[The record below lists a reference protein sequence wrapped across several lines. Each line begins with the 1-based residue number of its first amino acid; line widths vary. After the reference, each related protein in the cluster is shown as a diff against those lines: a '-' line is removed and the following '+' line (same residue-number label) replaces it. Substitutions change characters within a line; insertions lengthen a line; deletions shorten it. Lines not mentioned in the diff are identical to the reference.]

1 MKEIMKLW
9 LVAFCVQCCMACT
22 DSDPVSGEFEPLGL
36 EYELPQGKSD
46 ADDRIVDFYNKYSSL
61 ILYDYPA
68 LEWNYEFGSQG
79 YIDYVYELP
88 DPAYVGEA
96 LDFLE
101 DIWFDFFPEEFN
113 REFIPYKILLAG
125 KFTSTYNNSA
135 MPLLYASKDA
145 VMFGFCSDTL
155 RNLTPETKQVIKRD
169 LFSQALS
176 GWMLEIEIPEEFYAI
191 SDYSSAATEDP
202 SSPDYARK
210 RGFVADY
217 SYVDY
222 YGPSEWCTWVD
233 WLTGMLNKTS
243 DMLAY
248 LTGMT
253 HRTSNDWKADW
264 EYPLVKQK
272 YDILRNFFIEKY
284 DVDLQKIGDAVYE

>member
-125 KFTSTYNNSA
+125 KFTST
-135 MPLLYASKDA
+135 
-145 VMFGFCSDTL
+145 
-155 RNLTPETKQVIKRD
+155 
-169 LFSQALS
+169 
-176 GWMLEIEIPEEFYAI
+176 
-191 SDYSSAATEDP
+191 
-202 SSPDYARK
+202 
-210 RGFVADY
+210 
-217 SYVDY
+217 
-222 YGPSEWCTWVD
+222 
-233 WLTGMLNKTS
+233 
-243 DMLAY
+243 
-248 LTGMT
+248 
-253 HRTSNDWKADW
+253 
-264 EYPLVKQK
+264 
-272 YDILRNFFIEKY
+272 
-284 DVDLQKIGDAVYE
+284 